1 MAVAPDMHE
10 TLWLPLLDDE
20 TPGTDVDDES
30 CDLALIGMYYL
41 G

>member
-1 MAVAPDMHE
+1 MHE
-10 TLWLPLLDDE
+10 TMWHPLPDGE

-30 CDLALIGMYYL
+30 FDRALIGMYYL